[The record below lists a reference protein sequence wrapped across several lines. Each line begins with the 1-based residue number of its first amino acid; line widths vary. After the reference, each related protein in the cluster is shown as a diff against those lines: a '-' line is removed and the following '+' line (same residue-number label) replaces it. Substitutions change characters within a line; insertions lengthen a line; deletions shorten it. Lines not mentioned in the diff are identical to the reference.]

1 MNFYSSEEMSIMLLN
16 KKSITI
22 FTLIAGLGL
31 SLTAMAT
38 TPNFDNGKWAKL
50 STLEQSNYIV
60 GELSDQSYLN
70 IYSSRK
76 SSDQRNRVNW
86 AVLTTQTFSN
96 SPGTDDA
103 LVRHYLKISTKKV
116 KRLTNL
122 LSLVDWNNKT
132 VLREE
137 YLCDTNGYSVSFVGT
152 QQHVIDSCGSSS
164 LPLVTSEMK
173 RATNILMR
181 IKETVKTLGKI
192 AP

>member
-1 MNFYSSEEMSIMLLN
+1 MLFN
-16 KKSITI
+16 KKSITVFI
-22 FTLIAGLGL
+22 LIGGLGL

-38 TPNFDNGKWAKL
+38 TPNFDHGKWAKL
-50 STLEQSNYIV
+50 STLKQSNYIV
-60 GELSDQSYLN
+60 GQLSDQSSLN

-76 SSDQRNRVNW
+76 STDQVNRVNW

-96 SPGTDDA
+96 SPGTDDE
-103 LVRHYLKISTKKV
+103 LVRQYLKISTKKV

-122 LSLVDWNNKT
+122 LSLIDWEHQT

-152 QQHVIDSCGSSS
+152 EQHVIDSCGASS

-181 IKETVKTLGKI
+181 IKERTKTLGET